1 MGAGRYGTS
10 LRDIFRRSISVL
22 SREKLND
29 VTKATEFITLLHHS
43 IRTLVFFPF

>member
-1 MGAGRYGTS
+1 MAAGRYGTS
-10 LRDIFRRSISVL
+10 FRDIFRRSISVL

>member
-1 MGAGRYGTS
+1 MAAGRYGTS

-29 VTKATEFITLLHHS
+29 VTKPLNSLLGFS
-43 IRTLVFFPF
+43 LYSLVFFPF